1 MEKSAMPKFNQHI
14 VKYLGIGFLA
24 CSLMLTSPM
33 GLWPFELLQAL
44 AFQIL
49 LVGMFIL
56 ILGIATRQWMS
67 FAFSLTA
74 IMLICWQ
81 LHPYHPVMH
90 FPAESES
97 EVRVG
102 VFNVYHP
109 NQNYSEGVEAILSA
123 DCDVL
128 AVLEVSSTWNAA
140 LQDALSPV
148 YPYSVRVPHNECCYG
163 MSVYSRLPILADT
176 VLHFTRDPVI
186 KSVVGM
192 NGKEVD
198 VWSVHTRPPIFP
210 NDTEE
215 RNLLLSQVAQEIAAA
230 GRPALLLGDLNIV
243 PWAKEFKQLKAV
255 SGMDDARRGFLATY
269 PMELGIPLI
278 PIDHILHTDAFS
290 TSFCRTVLIPGSDHK
305 GLVAGLNYR

>member
-1 MEKSAMPKFNQHI
+1 MPRFNQRI
-14 VKYLGIGFLA
+14 VNYLGIAFFA
-24 CSLMLTSPM
+24 CGLVLTSPM
-33 GLWPFELLQAL
+33 GLWPLELLQAL
-44 AFQIL
+44 ALQVMV
-49 LVGMFIL
+49 VGVLIL

-67 FAFSLTA
+67 IVLSLTA

-81 LHPYHPVMH
+81 MHPYHPVMQL
-90 FPAESES
+90 PIESERD
-97 EVRVG
+97 VRVG
-102 VFNVYHP
+102 VFNVYHA
-109 NQNYSEGVEAILSA
+109 NQNFSEGVEAILSA

-128 AVLEVSSTWNAA
+128 AVLEVSGTWDIA
-140 LQDALSPV
+140 LVEGLANV

-163 MSVYSRLPILADT
+163 MSVYSRLPILANT
-176 VLHFTRDPVI
+176 VLRFTRDPVI
-186 KSVVGM
+186 KVVVSM

-215 RNLLLSQVAQEIAAA
+215 RNFLLSQVAEEIAAS

-243 PWAKEFKQLKAV
+243 PWAKEFKQMKAV

-278 PIDHILHTDAFS
+278 PIDHVLHTDAFS
-290 TSFCRTVLIPGSDHK
+290 TSFCRAVIIPGSDHK